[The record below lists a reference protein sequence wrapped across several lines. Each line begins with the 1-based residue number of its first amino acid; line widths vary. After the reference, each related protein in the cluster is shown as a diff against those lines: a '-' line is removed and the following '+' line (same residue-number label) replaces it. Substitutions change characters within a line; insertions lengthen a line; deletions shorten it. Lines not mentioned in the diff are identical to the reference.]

1 MSEPLLELRALC
13 GGYDPIQIFQDV
25 DLVVE
30 KGASIGLFGPNGHG
44 KSTLM
49 KTISGVLEPW
59 SGDVIFDG
67 QRMNRAVDRGSRRF
81 RNFNYDAV
89 TRRRM
94 DPKSLARAGLVH
106 VAQGNL
112 LFPEMTVDEVLSIAP
127 MAAAGR
133 VSEAQ
138 VRDRRQQIDRL
149 FPRIAERHRHKI
161 RFLSGGE
168 RQMVSIAAG
177 LLAEPKLLILDE
189 PTLGLSPKLR
199 AELCQAIK
207 AIKAMSVPLIVIDQ
221 DVGFLSELIDR
232 LYLFD
237 HGRISQTLAR
247 DEIPD
252 HDALMTMLFGGASHD
267 EL

>member
-1 MSEPLLELRALC
+1 MTAALLELRQLG

-25 DLVVE
+25 DLIVNE
-30 KGASIGLFGPNGHG
+30 GESIGFFGPNGHG

-59 SGDVIFDG
+59 SGDVIFQG
-67 QRMNRAVDRGSRRF
+67 QRMNRAVARGSRRF

-94 DPKSLARAGLVH
+94 DPKQVARAGLIH

-112 LFPEMTVDEVLSIAP
+112 MFPEMTVQEVLSIAP
-127 MAAAGR
+127 VAAAGR
-133 VSEAQ
+133 VSASEMARLDAD
-138 VRDRRQQIDRL
+138 VGAL
-149 FPRIAERHRHKI
+149 FPRLAERRSHKI
-161 RFLSGGE
+161 RYLSGGE

-177 LLAEPKLLILDE
+177 LLAAPRLLILDE

-199 AELCQAIK
+199 AELCAAIGT
-207 AIKAMSVPLIVIDQ
+207 IKQMGVPLIVIDQ
-221 DVGFLSELIDR
+221 DVAFLSALIDR

-237 HGRISQTLAR
+237 HGRVSRVLEKA
-247 DEIPD
+247 EIPD
-252 HDALMTMLFGGASHD
+252 HARLMAMLFGGAVA
-267 EL
+267 

>member
-1 MSEPLLELRALC
+1 MTKALLELKLLN

-25 DLVVE
+25 NLVVK
-30 KGASIGLFGPNGHG
+30 KGESIGFFGPNGHG

-59 SGDVIFDG
+59 TGDVIFEG
-67 QRMNRAVDRGSRRF
+67 QRMNRTVDRGSRRF
-81 RNFNYDAV
+81 RNFNYDAI

-94 DPKSLARAGLVH
+94 NPKSVARAGLIH
-106 VAQGNL
+106 VPQGNL
-112 LFPEMTVDEVLSIAP
+112 LFSEMTVDEVLSIAP
-127 MAAAGR
+127 IAAAGR
-133 VSEAQ
+133 VTAAQ
-138 VRDRRQQIDRL
+138 TKERYRQIDTL
-149 FPRIAERHRHKI
+149 FPQLAERHQHKI

-199 AELCQAIK
+199 TELGEAIQQ
-207 AIKAMSVPLIVIDQ
+207 IKAMSVPLIVIDQ
-221 DVGFLSELIDR
+221 DIAFLTKLIDR

-237 HGRISQTLAR
+237 HGRISKVLER

-252 HDALMTMLFGGASHD
+252 HDTLMAMLFKGAIA
-267 EL
+267 

>member
-1 MSEPLLELRALC
+1 MATALLELKSLC
-13 GGYDPIQIFQDV
+13 GGYDPIQIFQGV

-30 KGASIGLFGPNGHG
+30 KNESIGLFGPNGHG

-59 SGDVIFDG
+59 SGDVIFEG
-67 QRMNRAVDRGSRRF
+67 QRMNRQVDRGSRRF

-94 DPKSLARAGLVH
+94 DPKLVACAGLIH

-112 LFPEMTVDEVLSIAP
+112 LFPEMTVNEVLSIAP
-127 MAAAGR
+127 LAAVGR
-133 VSEAQ
+133 VSESQTKERLVQ
-138 VRDRRQQIDRL
+138 VDTL
-149 FPRIAERHRHKI
+149 FPRLAERQKHKT

-168 RQMVSIAAG
+168 RQMLSIAAG

-199 AELCQAIK
+199 AELCNAIK
-207 AIKAMSVPLIVIDQ
+207 NIKAMSVPLIVIDQ
-221 DVGFLSELIDR
+221 DVAFLSELIDW

-237 HGRISQTLAR
+237 HGRISQSLKR

-252 HDALMTMLFGGASHD
+252 HDTLMVMLFGGMVA
-267 EL
+267 

>member
-1 MSEPLLELRALC
+1 MTALLELRQLS
-13 GGYDPIQIFQDV
+13 GGYSPIQIFQNV
-25 DLVVE
+25 DLVIAPGE
-30 KGASIGLFGPNGHG
+30 TIGFFGPNGHG
-44 KSTLM
+44 KTTLM

-59 SGDVIFDG
+59 SGDVIFEG
-67 QRMNRAVDRGSRRF
+67 RRMNREAPRGSRRF

-94 DPKSLARAGLVH
+94 DPKEVARAGLVH

-133 VSEAQ
+133 EKGDGFGLAQ
-138 VRDRRQQIDRL
+138 VHAL
-149 FPRIAERHRHKI
+149 FPRLAERRAYKI

-177 LLAEPKLLILDE
+177 LLAVPHLLILDE

-199 AELCQAIK
+199 LELCQSIRAIRD
-207 AIKAMSVPLIVIDQ
+207 MGVPLIVIDQ
-221 DVGFLSELIDR
+221 DVAFLSALIDR

-237 HGRISQTLAR
+237 HGRIAR
-247 DEIPD
+247 ILERADIPD
-252 HDALMTMLFGGASHD
+252 HGSLMSMLFGAA
-267 EL
+267 LA

>member
-1 MSEPLLELRALC
+1 MTEALLELRALC

-30 KGASIGLFGPNGHG
+30 RGTSIGLFGPNGHG

-59 SGDVIFDG
+59 SGDVIFEG

-94 DPKSLARAGLVH
+94 DPKSVARAGLIH

-112 LFPEMTVDEVLSIAP
+112 LFPEMIVDEVLSIAP

-133 VSEAQ
+133 IAEAQ
-138 VRDRRQQIDRL
+138 TKERFAQIDAL
-149 FPRIAERHRHKI
+149 FPRLSERHKHKI

-168 RQMVSIAAG
+168 RQMVSIAVG

-199 AELCQAIK
+199 TELCEAVK
-207 AIKAMSVPLIVIDQ
+207 AIKAMSIPLIVIDQ
-221 DVGFLSELIDR
+221 DVAFLCELIDR

-237 HGRISQTLAR
+237 HGRISQTLER
-247 DEIPD
+247 DDIPD
-252 HDALMTMLFGGASHD
+252 HDTLMAMLFGGAVS
-267 EL
+267 

>member
-1 MSEPLLELRALC
+1 MSTALLELNALC

-25 DLVVE
+25 DLVVNQGE
-30 KGASIGLFGPNGHG
+30 SIGLFGPNGHG

-59 SGDVIFDG
+59 SGDVIFLG

-94 DPKSLARAGLVH
+94 DPKAVARAGLIH

-112 LFPEMTVDEVLSIAP
+112 LFPEMTVNEVLSIAP
-127 MAAAGR
+127 IAAAGR
-133 VSEAQ
+133 VTAAQ
-138 VRDRRQQIDRL
+138 TRERRTQIDML
-149 FPRIAERHRHKI
+149 FPRLAERHNYKI

-199 AELCQAIK
+199 AELCRSIK
-207 AIKAMSVPLIVIDQ
+207 AIKNIPVPLIIIDQ
-221 DVGFLSELIDR
+221 DVAFLTELIDR
-232 LYLFD
+232 LFLFD
-237 HGRISQTLAR
+237 HGRISKVLKH
-247 DEIPD
+247 DEIPN
-252 HDALMTMLFGGASHD
+252 HGALMAMLFGSAIA
-267 EL
+267 

>member
-1 MSEPLLELRALC
+1 MTALLELRQLS
-13 GGYDPIQIFQDV
+13 GGYSPIQIFQNV
-25 DLVVE
+25 DLVVAAGE
-30 KGASIGLFGPNGHG
+30 TIGFFGPNGHG
-44 KSTLM
+44 KTTLM

-59 SGDVIFDG
+59 SGDVIFEG
-67 QRMNRAVDRGSRRF
+67 RRMNREAVRGSRRF

-94 DPKSLARAGLVH
+94 DPKEVARAGLIH

-112 LFPEMTVDEVLSIAP
+112 LFPEMTVDEVLSVAP

-133 VSEAQ
+133 DAENRFGLQQ
-138 VRDRRQQIDRL
+138 VHAL
-149 FPRIAERHRHKI
+149 FPRLAERRGHKI

-177 LLAEPKLLILDE
+177 LLAVPRLLILDE

-199 AELCQAIK
+199 QELCQSIRAIK
-207 AIKAMSVPLIVIDQ
+207 DMGVPLIVIDQ
-221 DVGFLSELIDR
+221 DVAFLSALIDR

-237 HGRISQTLAR
+237 HGRIAR
-247 DEIPD
+247 NLDRPDIPD
-252 HDALMTMLFGGASHD
+252 HDTLMSMLFGAV
-267 EL
+267 LT

>member
-1 MSEPLLELRALC
+1 MTALLELRQLS
-13 GGYDPIQIFQDV
+13 GGYSPIQIFQNV
-25 DLVVE
+25 DLVVDPGE
-30 KGASIGLFGPNGHG
+30 TIGFFGPNGHG
-44 KSTLM
+44 KTTLM

-59 SGDVIFDG
+59 SGDVIFEG
-67 QRMNRAVDRGSRRF
+67 RRMNREAPRGSRRF

-94 DPKSLARAGLVH
+94 DPKEVARAGLIH

-112 LFPEMTVDEVLSIAP
+112 LFSEMTVDEVLSIAP

-133 VSEAQ
+133 KGGDRFGLAQ
-138 VRDRRQQIDRL
+138 VHAL
-149 FPRIAERHRHKI
+149 FPRLAERRAHKI

-177 LLAEPKLLILDE
+177 LLAVPRLLILDE

-199 AELCQAIK
+199 QELCQSIRAIRDLG
-207 AIKAMSVPLIVIDQ
+207 VPLIVIDQ
-221 DVGFLSELIDR
+221 DVAFLSALIDR

-237 HGRISQTLAR
+237 HGRIAR
-247 DEIPD
+247 VLERADIPD
-252 HDALMTMLFGGASHD
+252 HDALMSMLFGAA
-267 EL
+267 LA

>member
-1 MSEPLLELRALC
+1 MTALLELRQLS
-13 GGYDPIQIFQDV
+13 GGYSPIQIFQNV
-25 DLVVE
+25 DLVVA
-30 KGASIGLFGPNGHG
+30 KGETIGFFGPNGHG
-44 KSTLM
+44 KTTLM
-49 KTISGVLEPW
+49 NTISGVLEPW
-59 SGDVIFDG
+59 SGDVIFEG
-67 QRMNRAVDRGSRRF
+67 RRMNREAPRGSRRF

-94 DPKSLARAGLVH
+94 DPKEVARAGLIH

-133 VSEAQ
+133 DAGNRFGLAQ
-138 VRDRRQQIDRL
+138 IHAL
-149 FPRIAERHRHKI
+149 FPRLAERRAHKI

-177 LLAEPKLLILDE
+177 LLAVPRLLILDE

-199 AELCQAIK
+199 QELCQSIRAIRD
-207 AIKAMSVPLIVIDQ
+207 MGVPLIVIDQ
-221 DVGFLSELIDR
+221 DVAFLSALIDR

-237 HGRISQTLAR
+237 HGRIAR
-247 DEIPD
+247 ALPRAEIPD
-252 HDALMTMLFGGASHD
+252 HGKLMSMLFG
-267 EL
+267 ETLT